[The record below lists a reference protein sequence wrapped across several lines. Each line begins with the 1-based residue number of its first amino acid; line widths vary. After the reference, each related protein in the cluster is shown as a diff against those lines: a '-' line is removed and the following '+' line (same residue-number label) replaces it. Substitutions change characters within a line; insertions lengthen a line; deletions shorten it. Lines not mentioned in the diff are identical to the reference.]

1 MFTTRFQ
8 AWVRRLAMRAMAR
21 IQRLPITPNQLTITG
36 LAITCLAGA
45 LVALDHPF
53 TGGLVLLFAGVFDI
67 FDGAL
72 ARASNR
78 SYPYG
83 AFLDSTTD
91 RMAEGVIM
99 LSLAI
104 YFERRGI
111 AFGPVLVVLA
121 TAGSYLV
128 SYVRARAQSLGFTCD
143 GGLLARPERVLLIV
157 AGLLLTPIHPDGLL
171 AVVTILAIFTN
182 FTAIQRVWIVWRQSR
197 QTIEADRPVPPEP
210 VRAKAEDLEVRPGP
224 EPAGG

>member
-1 MFTTRFQ
+1 
-8 AWVRRLAMRAMAR
+8 MRAMAR
-21 IQRLPITPNQLTITG
+21 AQRLPITPNQLTITG
-36 LAITCLAGA
+36 LAITCLAAA

-91 RMAEGVIM
+91 RMSEGVVMI
-99 LSLAI
+99 SLAV

-111 AFGPVLVVLA
+111 AVGPVLVVLA

-128 SYVRARAQSLGFTCD
+128 SYVRARAQSLGFTCE
-143 GGLLARPERVLLIV
+143 GGLLARPERVLLTV
-157 AGLLLTPIHPDGLL
+157 VGLLLTPIHPGGLL
-171 AVVTILAIFTN
+171 AVVAILAVFTN

-197 QTIEADRPVPPEP
+197 AAIEPERSPQTQLERTPPPEP
-210 VRAKAEDLEVRPGP
+210 VRSKGEEIEVRPGP